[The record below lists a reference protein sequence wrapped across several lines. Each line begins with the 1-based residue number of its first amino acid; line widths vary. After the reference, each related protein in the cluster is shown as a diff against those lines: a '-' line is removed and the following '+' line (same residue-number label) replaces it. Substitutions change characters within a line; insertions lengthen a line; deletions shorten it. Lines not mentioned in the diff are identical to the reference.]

1 MVDIDL
7 SEGWDVQ

>member
-7 SEGWDVQ
+7 GV